1 MMATEIICKDVE
13 WIMVNVIKTIP
24 RCGDELLARYQG
36 QASATIHE
44 AMGRRNAFDPAIKPL
59 DRSMRLAGRALTV
72 RCHTGDNLMLIKA
85 ISMAQKG
92 DVIVADMGNAVAN
105 GPFGEVLAVECVAR
119 GLAGLIVNCAV
130 RDSQEIIRLGF
141 PVFSAQICISGTAKA
156 TLGTI
161 NHPVSCGGVI
171 VNPGDVIVA
180 DADGVVSVPLEEAED
195 VVDAAD
201 ARTAKEAEVME
212 RLRAGESLFDIYGY
226 QKVFDSL
233 NCTEEK

>member
-1 MMATEIICKDVE
+1 
-13 WIMVNVIKTIP
+13 MVNVIKTIP

-36 QASATIHE
+36 QASATVHE
-44 AMGRRNAFDPAIKPL
+44 AMGRRNAFAPAIKPL
-59 DRSMRLAGRALTV
+59 DRSMRLAGRAFTV
-72 RCHTGDNLMLIKA
+72 QCHTGDNLMLIKA

-105 GPFGEVLAVECVAR
+105 GPFGEVLAVECVQK

-130 RDSQEIIRLGF
+130 RDSQEIIKLGF
-141 PVFSAQICISGTAKA
+141 PVFSAQVCISGTAKA

-161 NHPVSCGGVI
+161 NHPISCGGVI
-171 VNPGDVIVA
+171 VNPGDVVVA
-180 DADGVVSVPLEEAED
+180 DADGVVTVPLDEAED
-195 VVDAAD
+195 VLKAAD
-201 ARTAKEAEVME
+201 ARTAKEAEVMK

-233 NCTEEK
+233 GCTEEK

>member
-1 MMATEIICKDVE
+1 
-13 WIMVNVIKTIP
+13 MVNVIKTIP

-36 QASATIHE
+36 QASATVHE
-44 AMGRRNAFDPAIKPL
+44 AMGRRNAMDPAIKPL

-105 GPFGEVLAVECVAR
+105 GPFGEVLAVECVTK

-130 RDSQEIIRLGF
+130 RDSQEIIQLGF

-161 NHPVSCGGVI
+161 NHPISCGGVI

-180 DADGVVSVPLEEAED
+180 DADGVVIVPLDEAED
-195 VVDAAD
+195 VLNAAN
-201 ARTAKEAEVME
+201 ARTAKEAEVMK

>member
-1 MMATEIICKDVE
+1 
-13 WIMVNVIKTIP
+13 MVNIIKTIP
-24 RCGDELLARYQG
+24 RCSDELLEQYQG
-36 QASATIHE
+36 QASATVHE
-44 AMGRRNAFDPAIKPL
+44 AMGRRNAMDPAIKPL

-72 RCHTGDNLMLIKA
+72 KCHTGDNIMLIKA

-92 DVIVADMGNAVAN
+92 DVIIADMGNAVAN
-105 GPFGEVLAVECVAR
+105 GPFGEVLAVECVTK
-119 GLAGLIVNCAV
+119 GLAGLIFNCAV
-130 RDSQEIIRLGF
+130 RDSREIIELGL

-161 NHPVSCGGVI
+161 NHPISCGGVI
-171 VNPGDVIVA
+171 VNPGDIVVA
-180 DADGVVSVPLEEAED
+180 DADGVVTVPLDEAEE
-195 VVDAAD
+195 VVKAAD

-233 NCTEEK
+233 NCTEEQ

>member
-1 MMATEIICKDVE
+1 
-13 WIMVNVIKTIP
+13 MVNIIKTIP
-24 RCGDELLARYQG
+24 RCSDELLEQYQG
-36 QASATIHE
+36 QASATVHE
-44 AMGRRNAFDPAIKPL
+44 AMGRRNAMDPAIKPL

-72 RCHTGDNLMLIKA
+72 KCHTGDNIMLIKA

-92 DVIVADMGNAVAN
+92 DVIIADMGNAVAN
-105 GPFGEVLAVECVAR
+105 GPFGEVLAVECVTK
-119 GLAGLIVNCAV
+119 GLAGLIFNCAV
-130 RDSQEIIRLGF
+130 RDSREIIELGL

-161 NHPVSCGGVI
+161 NHPISCGGVI
-171 VNPGDVIVA
+171 VNPGDIVVA
-180 DADGVVSVPLEEAED
+180 DADGVVTVPIDEAEE
-195 VVDAAD
+195 VVKAAD

-233 NCTEEK
+233 NCTEEQ

>member
-1 MMATEIICKDVE
+1 
-13 WIMVNVIKTIP
+13 MVNIIKTIP
-24 RCGDELLARYQG
+24 RCSDELLEQYQG
-36 QASATIHE
+36 QASATVHE
-44 AMGRRNAFDPAIKPL
+44 AMGRRNAMDPAIKPL

-72 RCHTGDNLMLIKA
+72 KCHTGDNIMLIKA

-92 DVIVADMGNAVAN
+92 DVIIADMGNAVAN
-105 GPFGEVLAVECVAR
+105 GPFGEVLAVECVTK
-119 GLAGLIVNCAV
+119 GLAGLIFNCAV
-130 RDSQEIIRLGF
+130 RDSREIIELGL

-161 NHPVSCGGVI
+161 NHPISCGGVI
-171 VNPGDVIVA
+171 VNPGDIVVA
-180 DADGVVSVPLEEAED
+180 DADGVVTVPLDEAEEI
-195 VVDAAD
+195 VKAAD

-233 NCTEEK
+233 NCTEEQ